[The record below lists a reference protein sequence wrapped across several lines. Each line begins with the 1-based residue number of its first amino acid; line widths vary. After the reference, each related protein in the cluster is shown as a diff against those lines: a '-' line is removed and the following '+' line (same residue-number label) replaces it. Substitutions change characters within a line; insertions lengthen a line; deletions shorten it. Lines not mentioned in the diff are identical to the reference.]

1 MDPRPDLFMAGM
13 AKGSNCD
20 FIRSVLAPSFQQYF
34 AGLSG
39 PAAPEAESAPTLM
52 SGSFDAAHQG
62 TTKDV
67 AGSSRLHTQHS
78 VRSTSTQTDLIG
90 NETKFDPI
98 AIFYESVQTAPSARE
113 ISARVRAECT
123 KEHRIA
129 LEQALQSLT
138 AEHKLALNAITNVL
152 NAERNARAMEREH
165 FEADRRIML
174 AEQKRLEDTAK
185 SFSTKQSELSQRE
198 LSIQAREADLSS
210 MTKQI
215 LDREETIAAI
225 QAENRDLRAKIADL
239 QSTIDASSEQKKAV
253 DNEMAVMQ
261 RRIIALEETLKLYES
276 VARYYSSQT
285 GIPGAP
291 APLLPPC
298 LPFPPTSNSRPTGH
312 FRQLQNAPPEYS
324 PFTNIYLPEQSASMG
339 PSPNMNYESGLSD
352 DENSGNCQ
360 GHMGNN
366 QLRHNTNH
374 QQSQHQQYYTY
385 HRQQQQHQMHRSANQ
400 FNLGTAPPP
409 MYPSSK
415 PHSQG
420 QHINYGLRQSQHYE
434 DYNRQF
440 DRQSQFRVPP
450 NANVIYQGTPVPELQ
465 ATDLDTGT
473 HGAYLTNDIY
483 LSDPRS
489 DVTPLK
495 DHQHINSQAVGYSV
509 FPIIDGFSP
518 SRASTLQT
526 NIRPGSAPPCGE
538 LPDRPSYKSTMS
550 VKAFGDSKIGST
562 SQSKPQTHVLE
573 EAFSASPDPTV
584 QNGNILSPI
593 NKDLSGRTSLSK
605 FSERSQAS
613 DPAVDVGRYSDSL
626 QKSPTKQQ
634 PIKTGA
640 SIKSPSPTRKSVT
653 IVENPANT
661 NGSTLKEA
669 SYQYSMT
676 FDESAHSELAASRQ
690 SIEQQRSQLGTSV
703 HLALDEE
710 KQSPMAS
717 KTTTHITA
725 AGTTYTV
732 HHSPTNSTSAS
743 TLEQKSAYENVSYAN
758 DFDDFSDAGLR
769 TSEFATDNQQAS
781 TQGTRASQSPSMNLY
796 GDLGPVEIAFDD
808 F

>member
-13 AKGSNCD
+13 SKPSDCD

-34 AGLSG
+34 AGLSR
-39 PAAPEAESAPTLM
+39 PVAPEVESTPSLVP
-52 SGSFDAAHQG
+52 GSVNELHHSNV
-62 TTKDV
+62 KDV
-67 AGSSRLHTQHS
+67 VSSSTHRVQHS
-78 VRSTSTQTDLIG
+78 VCSTSTQTDSHIE
-90 NETKFDPI
+90 NDMKFDPI
-98 AIFYESVQTAPSARE
+98 AIFYESIQTAPSARE

-152 NAERNARAMEREH
+152 NAERNARAAEREH

-174 AEQKRLEDTAK
+174 AEQKRLEDIAK
-185 SFSTKQSELSQRE
+185 SFNTKQGELSQRE
-198 LSIQAREADLSS
+198 LSIQARESDLSS

-215 LDREETIAAI
+215 LDREETITTI
-225 QAENRDLRAKIADL
+225 QAENRDLKAKIADL
-239 QSTIDASSEQKKAV
+239 NSMIDSLTDQKKAI
-253 DNEMAVMQ
+253 DSDMSVMQ
-261 RRIIALEETLKLYES
+261 RRMIALEETLKLYES

-285 GIPGAP
+285 SMPGAP

-298 LPFPPTSNSRPTGH
+298 LPFPPTSDSRPTGH

-324 PFTNIYLPEQSASMG
+324 PFTNIYLPEQPISMG
-339 PSPNMNYESGLSD
+339 PSPNMNYETVLSD
-352 DENSGNCQ
+352 DNPEGYHGHQENTKMRY
-360 GHMGNN
+360 H
-366 QLRHNTNH
+366 QL
-374 QQSQHQQYYTY
+374 QYYTP
-385 HRQQQQHQMHRSANQ
+385 HRQQQQHQTHRPANQ
-400 FNLGTAPPP
+400 FNYGTIPPP
-409 MYPSSK
+409 MYPNPK
-415 PHSQG
+415 HCSQG
-420 QHINYGLRQSQHYE
+420 QSNNYGLRQSQHYE
-434 DYNRQF
+434 DCNKQF

-465 ATDLDTGT
+465 TTDLNTGT
-473 HGAYLTNDIY
+473 HAAYITNDIY

-489 DVTPLK
+489 DATPLK
-495 DHQHINSQAVGYSV
+495 DHQCINSQAVGYSV
-509 FPIIDGFSP
+509 FPVIDGFSP

-550 VKAFGDSKIGST
+550 VKAFGESKIGSL
-562 SQSKPQTHVLE
+562 SHSKAQTHVLE
-573 EAFSASPDPTV
+573 EAFSVSPDPTV
-584 QNGNILSPI
+584 QNGNAISSI

-626 QKSPTKQQ
+626 QKSPVRQQ
-634 PIKTGA
+634 HTTIGDN
-640 SIKSPSPTRKSVT
+640 IKSPSPTRKSVT
-653 IVENPANT
+653 IVDNLTNM

-703 HLALDEE
+703 HIALDEE
-710 KQSPMAS
+710 KQSPTSPQKA
-717 KTTTHITA
+717 TA
-725 AGTTYTV
+725 HVTIGGTIYTI

-743 TLEQKSAYENVSYAN
+743 ALEQKSAYENVSYAN
-758 DFDDFSDAGLR
+758 DFDDFSDTGIR
-769 TSEFATDNQQAS
+769 TSEFATDNQQAN
-781 TQGTRASQSPSMNLY
+781 TQGINISRSPSMNLY